1 MTLSKEECQ
10 TRINAIDLQMNI
22 LRLEYYE
29 NKSKII
35 NKVKGQIRSS
45 QGRNKEIKDEL
56 DTLKLRK
63 DPYRNGGVW

>member
-10 TRINAIDLQMNI
+10 AIINAIDLKMNI
-22 LRLEYYE
+22 LKLEYYE

-45 QGRNKEIKDEL
+45 QGRNKEIRDEL